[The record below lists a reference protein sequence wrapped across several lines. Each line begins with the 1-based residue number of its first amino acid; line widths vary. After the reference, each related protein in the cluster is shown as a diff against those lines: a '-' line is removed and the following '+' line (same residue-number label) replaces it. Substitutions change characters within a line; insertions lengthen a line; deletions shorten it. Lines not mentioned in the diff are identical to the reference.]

1 MSTASVLPASVL
13 PASVLISGASGHLG
27 ASVLARLVAEGYSV
41 LAPASSAASAAALTR
56 ERVTAAQV
64 NLTDE
69 SSVREY
75 VAAIAN
81 TRELRA
87 AVLLAGGFA
96 MGGLRETDG
105 AALRKMI
112 ATNFET
118 AFHLVRELLPV
129 FERRGGG
136 QFVLIGSRPAISPA
150 DGQHVAA
157 YALSKGMVMQLA
169 ELVNAAGRDKNIDAT
184 VIVPS
189 TIDTAANREA
199 MPNADP
205 KRWVSPQAI
214 ADTIAFVLS
223 DTGRQMRGSVLKLY
237 NES

>member
-1 MSTASVLPASVL
+1 MNTSSVVPASVL
-13 PASVLISGASGHLG
+13 LSGATGNLG
-27 ASVLARLVAEGYSV
+27 ASVLARLVFDGFSV
-41 LAPASSAASAAALTR
+41 LTPASSPASVAALTR
-56 ERVTAAQV
+56 DGVSAAQV
-64 NLTDE
+64 DLTDE
-69 SSVREY
+69 DSVREY
-75 VAAIAN
+75 VKSLASP
-81 TRELRA
+81 RDLRA

-118 AFHLVRELLPV
+118 AFHLVRELVPV

-136 QFVLIGSRPAISPA
+136 QFVLIGSRPAISAA
-150 DGQHVAA
+150 DGQHMTA

-184 VIVPS
+184 VIVPGV
-189 TIDTAANREA
+189 IDTKTNREA
-199 MPNADP
+199 MPGADP

-223 DTGRQMRGSVLKLY
+223 DAGRQMRGSVLKLY

>member
-1 MSTASVLPASVL
+1 MNTPSIPPASAL

-27 ASVLARLVAEGYSV
+27 ASVLARLTAEGYSV
-41 LAPASSAASAAALTR
+41 LAPASSAASVAALTR

-75 VAAIAN
+75 VAGLAN

-96 MGGLRETDG
+96 TGGLRETDG

-118 AFHLVRELLPV
+118 AFHLVRELVPV

-136 QFVLIGSRPAISPA
+136 QFVLIGSRPAISAA
-150 DGQHVAA
+150 DGQNVAA

-189 TIDTAANREA
+189 VIDTAANREA
-199 MPNADP
+199 MPKADP

-223 DTGRQMRGSVLKLY
+223 DSGRQMRGSVLKLY